1 MHPSLEAK
9 VELKFW
15 AESLVSYNAFPIW
28 HSPGAVHVVFS
39 DASDVGYGG
48 YTVEHGMH
56 TAHGNWLP
64 EEAQQSSKWQELV
77 AVHRVLE
84 AIANRLQNCRVR

>member
-1 MHPSLEAK
+1 MQPTPEAE

-15 AESLVSYNAFPIW
+15 AESLVSYNTQPIW
-28 HSPGAVHVVFS
+28 HSPGAVRVVFS
-39 DASDVGYGG
+39 DASDVEYGG

-64 EEAQQSSKWQELV
+64 EEAQQSSTWLELV
-77 AVHRVLE
+77 AVHR
-84 AIANRLQNCRVR
+84 CS